1 MTHKTTAQPTA
12 VELLHSAQNY
22 RTSLESLMAIGK
34 VMLAQPSLEDD
45 AVNAYQVLAEGVLE
59 EADHQGDLA
68 VVEGVEEGQA
78 RVELIMQDVLTPR
91 LTEVEDIEQALLEKA
106 ESQQPVPFT
115 TRDVET
121 AVSQEALFS
130 AEVLGLYRE
139 NIGTVRQ
146 VLSMEGMNADL
157 ARPMVMSV
165 VQRAKDSLRW
175 LGVSMEALEETQVLG
190 DMSEAVERI
199 EALVTKAH
207 EQALEHAEGVRNEA
221 ENLGSDGSDPMGDLI
236 EKHRGENA
244 TGAVLDEETKVTT
257 IEHEVDKSEPAE
269 TDAVVEGGEEAS
281 ADLDLEGA
289 ADGEVSDT
297 AGDETST
304 DVDVEDDT
312 TIADVEIDAAESEV
326 DAANSAAD
334 SEAEV
339 NTDETQEEENTE
351 NDDDDDEEEETAST
365 ESLEPVV
372 FESLATRTEDKDTV
386 KDILNSLMSF
396 LHTHDLLTEAGH
408 DALLNGLGDE
418 FVFDDSMVAPRAAE
432 VLARHY
438 HTWIA
443 ASVRDGEAN
452 VRAMGV
458 LLGL

>member
-91 LTEVEDIEQALLEKA
+91 LTEVEDIEQALVEKA

-146 VLSMEGMNADL
+146 VLSMEGMSVDL
-157 ARPMVMSV
+157 ARPMVLTV
-165 VQRAKDSLRW
+165 AQRVKDNLHG
-175 LGVSMEALEETQVLG
+175 LGVSLEALEETQVLG
-190 DMSEAVERI
+190 EMSEAVERI

-207 EQALEHAEGVRNEA
+207 EQALEHAEGIRSEA
-221 ENLGSDGSDPMGDLI
+221 ESVGSEGGDPMGDMI
-236 EKHRGENA
+236 EKHRGENPS
-244 TGAVLDEETKVTT
+244 GAILDDETKVTT
-257 IEHEVDKSEPAE
+257 IEHEVDKPE
-269 TDAVVEGGEEAS
+269 TDEPVEGGEEAS
-281 ADLDLEGA
+281 ADLDLEGGEG
-289 ADGEVSDT
+289 GEVTDDN
-297 AGDETST
+297 AGTEA
-304 DVDVEDDT
+304 DVEDDT
-312 TIADVEIDAAESEV
+312 AIADVEIDAAESEV

-334 SEAEV
+334 TEAEV
-339 NTDETQEEENTE
+339 ETEEEENEENTDEDGEEE
-351 NDDDDDEEEETAST
+351 DETAST

-396 LHTHDLLTEAGH
+396 LHTQDLLTEAGH
-408 DALLNGLGDE
+408 EALLNGLGDE
-418 FVFDDSMVAPRAAE
+418 FVFDDSMVAPRAAD

-438 HTWIA
+438 HTWID

-458 LLGL
+458 LLGV

>member
-22 RTSLESLMAIGK
+22 RTSLESLMAIGN

-68 VVEGVEEGQA
+68 VVDGVEEGQA

-115 TRDVET
+115 TRDAET

-146 VLSMEGMNADL
+146 VLSMEGMSVDL
-157 ARPMVMSV
+157 ARPMVLTV
-165 VQRAKDSLRW
+165 AQRVKDNLHG
-175 LGVSMEALEETQVLG
+175 LGVSLEALEETQVLG

-207 EQALEHAEGVRNEA
+207 EQALEHAEGIRSEA
-221 ENLGSDGSDPMGDLI
+221 ESVGSEGGDPMGDMI
-236 EKHRGENA
+236 EKHRGENPS
-244 TGAVLDEETKVTT
+244 GAILDDETKVTT
-257 IEHEVDKSEPAE
+257 IEHEVDKPE
-269 TDAVVEGGEEAS
+269 TDEPVEGGEEAS
-281 ADLDLEGA
+281 ADLDLEG
-289 ADGEVSDT
+289 DEGGDVTDDN
-297 AGDETST
+297 AGTEA
-304 DVDVEDDT
+304 DVEDDT
-312 TIADVEIDAAESEV
+312 AIADVEIDAAESEV

-334 SEAEV
+334 TEAEV
-339 NTDETQEEENTE
+339 ETEEEENEENTDEEGEEE
-351 NDDDDDEEEETAST
+351 DETAST

-396 LHTHDLLTEAGH
+396 LHTQDLLTEAGH
-408 DALLNGLGDE
+408 EALLNGLGDE
-418 FVFDDSMVAPRAAE
+418 FVFDDSMVAPRAAD

-438 HTWIA
+438 HTWID

-458 LLGL
+458 LLGV